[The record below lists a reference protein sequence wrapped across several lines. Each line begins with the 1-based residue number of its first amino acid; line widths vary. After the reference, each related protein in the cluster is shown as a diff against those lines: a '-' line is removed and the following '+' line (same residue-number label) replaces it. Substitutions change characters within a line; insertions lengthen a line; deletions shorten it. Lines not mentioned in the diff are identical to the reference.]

1 MVWRRNNSSAVTK
14 GDPSDGA
21 CTKQWFAGKVRMSK
35 GGLGTRGHIIEVAE
49 AMLAERPSGEIHL
62 ADIAE
67 QAHVGVQTIYYHFD
81 SRNQLIAEAQAA
93 TYQKLTEPL
102 HEYLLTSEA
111 ALVTGDEAAFWS
123 ALGDNI
129 TLAWAYGH
137 GGDRWKIPKLLIDI
151 SSDPK
156 TQRDFSEK
164 LEVQLERWI
173 NVLEGAKEL
182 GWVDADI
189 DTYAVLTSCWAGSVG
204 QALFANSSKIYYTP
218 ESIRDFFVSIGA
230 VKR

>member
-1 MVWRRNNSSAVTK
+1 
-14 GDPSDGA
+14 
-21 CTKQWFAGKVRMSK
+21 MSK
-35 GGLGTRGHIIEVAE
+35 GGVGTRRHIIEVAE
-49 AMLAERPSGEIHL
+49 AMLAERPSSEIHL

-81 SRNQLIAEAQAA
+81 SRNQLIAEAQSA

-102 HEYLLTSEA
+102 HEYLISCET
-111 ALVTGDEAAFWS
+111 ALVAGDEATFWS
-123 ALGDNI
+123 AMGDNI
-129 TLAWAYGH
+129 MLAWAYGS

-151 SSDPK
+151 SSDAK

-173 NVLEGAKEL
+173 NVIEGGKHQ
-182 GWVDADI
+182 GWIDPDI
-189 DTYAVLTSCWAGSVG
+189 DTYALITSCWAGSVG

-218 ESIRDFFVSIGA
+218 ESIRDFFMTLGA
-230 VKR
+230 AKH

>member
-1 MVWRRNNSSAVTK
+1 MARV
-14 GDPSDGA
+14 
-21 CTKQWFAGKVRMSK
+21 SK
-35 GGLGTRGHIIEVAE
+35 GGVGTRRHIIEVAE

-93 TYQKLTEPL
+93 TYQKLIGPL
-102 HEYLLTSEA
+102 HEHLIACETS
-111 ALVTGDEAAFWS
+111 LVTEDEATFWS
-123 ALGDNI
+123 AMGDNI
-129 TLAWAYGH
+129 MLAWAYGS

-151 SSDPK
+151 SSDTK

-173 NVLEGAKEL
+173 NVIERGKEL
-182 GWVDADI
+182 GWIEPDI
-189 DTYAVLTSCWAGSVG
+189 DTYALITSCWAGSVG
-204 QALFANSSKIYYTP
+204 QALFANSAKIYYTP
-218 ESIRDFFVSIGA
+218 ESIRDFFLSLGA
-230 VKR
+230 VKH

>member
-1 MVWRRNNSSAVTK
+1 
-14 GDPSDGA
+14 
-21 CTKQWFAGKVRMSK
+21 MSK
-35 GGLGTRGHIIEVAE
+35 GAVGTRRHIIEVAE

-102 HEYLLTSEA
+102 HEFLVSCEA
-111 ALVTGDEAAFWS
+111 ALVADDEATFWS
-123 ALGDNI
+123 AMGENI
-129 TLAWAYGH
+129 MLAWAYGF
-137 GGDRWKIPKLLIDI
+137 GRDRWKIPKLLIDI
-151 SSDPK
+151 SSDAK

-173 NVLEGAKEL
+173 NVIEGGKRH
-182 GWVDADI
+182 GWIDPDI
-189 DTYAVLTSCWAGSVG
+189 DTYALITSCWAGSVG
-204 QALFANSSKIYYTP
+204 QALFASSSKIYYTP
-218 ESIRDFFVSIGA
+218 ESIRDFFMNLGVA
-230 VKR
+230 KH

>member
-1 MVWRRNNSSAVTK
+1 
-14 GDPSDGA
+14 
-21 CTKQWFAGKVRMSK
+21 MSK
-35 GGLGTRGHIIEVAE
+35 GGVGTRRHIIEVAE

-102 HEYLLTSEA
+102 HEYLISCESALA
-111 ALVTGDEAAFWS
+111 AGDEATYWS
-123 ALGDNI
+123 AMGDNI
-129 TLAWAYGH
+129 TLAWAYGIS
-137 GGDRWKIPKLLIDI
+137 GDRWKIPKLLIDI
-151 SSDPK
+151 SSDAK

-173 NVLEGAKEL
+173 NVIEGGKRR
-182 GWVDADI
+182 GWIDPDI
-189 DTYAVLTSCWAGSVG
+189 DTYALITSCWAGSVG

-218 ESIRDFFVSIGA
+218 ESIRDFFMNLGA
-230 VKR
+230 VKH